1 MQEIKI
7 YVAADGTEFRYKDEC
22 ETYEKEYYKN
32 LIQFKESIL
41 FFNGTLKR
49 MDFNSHNSLRE
60 LFEYAIYIYIVDEE
74 GLTVTK
80 LLKLEDGLNTP
91 DGLGFWVWTDSGW
104 REVRDDFQD
113 KVKKLEVE
121 NRKLMK
127 IESHVKEILLSK
139 EHQSE
144 V

>member
-7 YVAADGTEFRYKDEC
+7 YVAADGTEFRDKDEC
-22 ETYEKEYYKN
+22 EVYEKEYYKN
-32 LIQFKESIL
+32 LVQFKESIL

-104 REVRDDFQD
+104 RQVRDDFQD
-113 KVKKLEVE
+113 KLKKLEVE
-121 NRKLMK
+121 NRKLLK
-127 IESHVKEILLSK
+127 IESYAKEILISK
-139 EHQSE
+139 EHQNE

>member
-7 YVAADGTEFRYKDEC
+7 YVAADGTEFHYKDEC
-22 ETYEKEYYKN
+22 EVYEKEYYKN
-32 LIQFKESIL
+32 LVQSKESIL

-49 MDFNSHNSLRE
+49 MDFNSHNSLHE
-60 LFEYAIYIYIVDEE
+60 LFEYAMYVYIVDEE

-80 LLKLEDGLNTP
+80 LLKLEDDLNTP

-104 REVRDDFQD
+104 RQVRDDFQD
-113 KVKKLEVE
+113 KVKELEVE

-127 IESHVKEILLSK
+127 IESYAKEILISK
-139 EHQSE
+139 EHQNE

>member
-7 YVAADGTEFRYKDEC
+7 YVAADGTEFHYKDEC
-22 ETYEKEYYKN
+22 ETYEKAYYKN
-32 LIQFKESIL
+32 LVQFKESIL

-49 MDFNSHNSLRE
+49 MDFNSHNSLHE

-80 LLKLEDGLNTP
+80 LIKLEDGLNTP

-104 REVRDDFQD
+104 RQVRDDFQD
-113 KVKKLEVE
+113 KVKELEVE

-139 EHQSE
+139 ENQNE